1 MQTDPPQA
9 DPPKRKRR
17 WFQFSLRTLMIFTA
31 LVAVAAG
38 RLGKHIEQ
46 KRMEQEAVDAIRK
59 QGGVVLYD
67 YAIRDAAGHNGKW
80 ELWGPAWLR
89 NLLGEGFFSAARIA
103 HFSFPHSISDAELGN
118 LNRLTQLKS
127 LRLCGTKVTDAGLA
141 SLNGLTQLEDLD
153 LSGNNITAA
162 GLQHLKGL
170 SQLEWLDLSEMK
182 ITDAG
187 LVNLRELAQL
197 DFLDLGNTQVT
208 DAGLANLKGLTR
220 LKQVNLSGV
229 RVTDAGIKDLQK
241 ALPNC
246 EILR

>member
-1 MQTDPPQA
+1 MSE
-9 DPPKRKRR
+9 PPKRKRR
-17 WFQFSLRTLMIFTA
+17 RFQFSLRTLMIFTMIC
-31 LVAVAAG
+31 AVAAG
-38 RLGKHIEQ
+38 WLGKWIEQ
-46 KRMEQEAVDAIRK
+46 KRIEQEAVDAIRK

-67 YAIRDAAGHNGKW
+67 YAIRDAHEHNGRW

-89 NLLGEGFFSAARIA
+89 NFLGEGFFSEVERV
-103 HFSFPHSISDAELGN
+103 HFRSPQSNVHDADLAN
-118 LNRLTQLKS
+118 LKRLAQLKC
-127 LRLCGTKVTDAGLA
+127 LTLCATKVTDAGLA
-141 SLNGLTQLEDLD
+141 SLKGLTQLQDLD
-153 LSGNNITAA
+153 LSGNHITAA

-170 SQLEWLDLSEMK
+170 SQLEWLDLSETK
-182 ITDAG
+182 TTDAG
-187 LVNLRELAQL
+187 LVNLRELTQL